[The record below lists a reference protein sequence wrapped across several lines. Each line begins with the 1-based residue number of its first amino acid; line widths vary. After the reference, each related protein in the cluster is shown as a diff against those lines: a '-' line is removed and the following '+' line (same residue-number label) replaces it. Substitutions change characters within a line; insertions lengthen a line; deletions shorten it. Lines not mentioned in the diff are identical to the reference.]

1 MKDSNHLKD
10 ICETKRGSINLQVV
24 FSDTVA
30 YSQRKST
37 VQKKVIENFTKLN
50 QDTLNNLSINYS
62 DYAQENSVSIYND
75 IIKIPTGDGLAVIFP
90 FQGLQSIHLDFA
102 IMLLEEVHKHN
113 IENDCKFFKENGWC
127 NCHDNF
133 NLRIGLSEGKG
144 IIYKDLNGNYN
155 VAGNV
160 INMASRVMSLGD
172 NNSIIL
178 TEEAYKYVTDM
189 TEDTILEKNFKLY
202 KDIEIKH
209 GVKLNIYQYCP
220 EYAYINNKPS
230 KNLIKRYKQI
240 NTPRTPI
247 TEINENLQ
255 YSDVEF
261 AVCCLLQQI
270 VKAKFLEVDEAG
282 IRYDGKSN
290 LILGIN
296 RGGAILGG
304 MLAKSLMLPPRTLV
318 LLYDLP
324 PGRYSSDTTS
334 KLAYRCLK
342 NLDFTNVKKI
352 LLVDDTMRTGD
363 TMKCAERMLVDILN
377 EKEMSEKIEYK
388 KLCILYQKQI
398 AHGGAEYELDFF
410 VYRTE
415 LSEIRLPWDKM
426 HLFEEMKLD
435 KDRREEFEE
444 LCRSMKH

>member
-10 ICETKRGSINLQVV
+10 ICETKKGSINLQVV
-24 FSDTVA
+24 FSDIVA

-37 VQKKVIENFTKLN
+37 FQKKVIKNFTKLN
-50 QDTLNNLSINYS
+50 QDTLNNLSKNYF
-62 DYAQENSVSIYND
+62 DYAQENNVIINND
-75 IIKIPTGDGLAVIFP
+75 IIKIPTGDGLAVIFS

-113 IENDCKFFKENGWC
+113 IENDCEFFKENGWC

-144 IIYKDLNGNYN
+144 IIYTDLNGNYN

-178 TEEAYKYVTDM
+178 TEKAYENVIDM
-189 TEDTILEKNFKLY
+189 TEDTILKKNFKLY

-209 GVKLNIYQYCP
+209 GLKLNIYQYCP
-220 EYAYINNKPS
+220 KYAYINNKPS
-230 KNLIKRYKQI
+230 KNLIKKYKQF

-324 PGRYSSDTTS
+324 PGRYSSDNTS
-334 KLAYRCLK
+334 KLAYRCLE

-363 TMKCAERMLVDILN
+363 TNVD
-377 EKEMSEKIEYK
+377 
-388 KLCILYQKQI
+388 
-398 AHGGAEYELDFF
+398 
-410 VYRTE
+410 
-415 LSEIRLPWDKM
+415 
-426 HLFEEMKLD
+426 
-435 KDRREEFEE
+435 
-444 LCRSMKH
+444 